1 VTLRRPLAGAVLAA
15 VSVTAPGRAADPP
28 DAMLFLEV
36 ADPPTL
42 GTVPAAAPR
51 RFVLLADGQVFAGGT
66 SQVASGRLSKEEVKL
81 LEDRVALVRKLPGIG
96 SSISFGEPATPRYR
110 LHVGKGKPL
119 DLVMTGDPAKA
130 PAGLAPLVS
139 LVQDLAAFSHPS
151 LRPYEPAHYAVSAQ
165 EGTLAGGCRPWTL
178 PLTPGDVVAGARSI
192 EAQAAIGWPT
202 GATPAAVCAGEKRY
216 VVALRP
222 LLPGEKP

>member
-1 VTLRRPLAGAVLAA
+1 VIHRRALAAAVLAA
-15 VSVTAPGRAADPP
+15 AVSAARVHAADPS
-28 DAMLFLEV
+28 DAILVLEV
-36 ADPPTL
+36 ATPPTL

-51 RFVLLADGQVFAGGT
+51 RFVLQGDGQVFAGGT
-66 SQVASGRLSKEEVKL
+66 SRLAAGRLSKEEVKA
-81 LEDRVALVRKLPGIG
+81 LEDRVALVRKLPGLG
-96 SSISFGEPATPRYR
+96 SSIAFGEPATPRYR
-110 LHVGKGKPL
+110 LQVGKGKPL

-130 PAGLAPLVS
+130 PAGLAPLAS

-151 LRPYEPAHYAVSAQ
+151 LRPYEPAHYAISAQ

-178 PLTPGDVVAGARSI
+178 PVTPGDAVAGARSI
-192 EAQAAIGWPT
+192 DAQAAIGWPT